1 MTLEE
6 LYNKVMSDRDIMAE
20 FVKASGTGTLADF
33 ADQYDCHATDSEIRD
48 YFIAKCGGEGELDD
62 DAVEAVAGGAFDFCV
77 WLSDLFN
84 SIFGG
89 AASTTSTIANKG
101 STSGNSVVGGGR
113 VNVTNN
119 LSRNQIVGNGIA
131 PAASNLQKSS
141 IYKKL

>member
-6 LYNKVMSDRDIMAE
+6 LYNKVMSDRDNMAE

-62 DAVEAVAGGAFDFCV
+62 DAVEAVSGGAFDFFA
-77 WLSDLFN
+77 WIGNLFN
-84 SIFGG
+84 SLFGG
-89 AASTTSTIANKG
+89 AESVSNTNSTTGSSKRAVVGGGIVNANNDLPR
-101 STSGNSVVGGGR
+101 NSVVGK
-113 VNVTNN
+113 
-119 LSRNQIVGNGIA
+119 GIP
-131 PAASNLQKSS
+131 PAESNLQKSS

>member
-62 DAVEAVAGGAFDFCV
+62 DAVEAVSGGAFDFFA
-77 WLSDLFN
+77 WIGNLFN
-84 SIFGG
+84 SLFGG
-89 AASTTSTIANKG
+89 AASTASTTANTG

-119 LSRNQIVGNGIA
+119 LSGNQIVGNGIA
-131 PAASNLQKSS
+131 PAASNLRKSS

>member
-6 LYNKVMSDRDIMAE
+6 LYNKVMSDRDNMAE

-62 DAVEAVAGGAFDFCV
+62 DAVEAVSGGAFDFFA
-77 WLSDLFN
+77 WIGNLFN
-84 SIFGG
+84 SLFGG
-89 AASTTSTIANKG
+89 AESVSNTNSTTGSSKRAVVGGGIVNANNDLPR
-101 STSGNSVVGGGR
+101 NSVVGK
-113 VNVTNN
+113 
-119 LSRNQIVGNGIA
+119 GIP

>member
-20 FVKASGTGTLADF
+20 FVKASGTGTLVDF
-33 ADQYDCHATDSEIRD
+33 ADQYDCHTTDSEIRD

-62 DAVEAVAGGAFDFCV
+62 DAVEAVSGGAFDFCA

-89 AASTTSTIANKG
+89 AGSSNTSASTTTK
-101 STSGNSVVGGGR
+101 NSVIGGGR
-113 VNVTNN
+113 VKVTDT
-119 LSRNQIVGNGIA
+119 LPKDKIVSKGIA
-131 PAASNLQKSS
+131 PASGNLSMDS
-141 IYKKL
+141 ICKKL

>member
-33 ADQYDCHATDSEIRD
+33 ADQYDCHAADSEIRD

-62 DAVEAVAGGAFDFCV
+62 DAVEAVSGGAFDFCA

-89 AASTTSTIANKG
+89 AGSSNTSASTTTK
-101 STSGNSVVGGGR
+101 NSVIGGGI
-113 VNVTNN
+113 VSVSNAPTDK
-119 LSRNQIVGNGIA
+119 SKIVGKGIA
-131 PAASNLQKSS
+131 PATGILSKDS

>member
-6 LYNKVMSDRDIMAE
+6 LYNKVMSDRDNMAE
-20 FVKASGTGTLADF
+20 FVKASGTGSLEDLAK
-33 ADQYDCHATDSEIRD
+33 QYGCSATDSEIRNF
-48 YFIAKCGGEGELDD
+48 FISKCQGEGELDD
-62 DAVEAVAGGAFDFCV
+62 DAVEAVSGGAFDFFA
-77 WLSDLFN
+77 WIGNLFN
-84 SIFGG
+84 SLFGG
-89 AASTTSTIANKG
+89 AASTTSTTANTG

>member
-6 LYNKVMSDRDIMAE
+6 LYNKVMSDRDNMAE

-62 DAVEAVAGGAFDFCV
+62 DAVEAVSGGAFDFCA

-89 AASTTSTIANKG
+89 AGSSNTSASTIPK
-101 STSGNSVVGGGR
+101 NSVVGGGR
-113 VNVTNN
+113 VNVTDT
-119 LSRNQIVGNGIA
+119 LPKDKIVSKGIA
-131 PAASNLQKSS
+131 PAGGTLSKDS

>member
-33 ADQYDCHATDSEIRD
+33 ADQYDCHATDSDIRD

-62 DAVEAVAGGAFDFCV
+62 DAVQAVAGGAFDFFA
-77 WLSDLFN
+77 WIGNLFN

-89 AASTTSTIANKG
+89 AGSSNTSASTIPK
-101 STSGNSVVGGGR
+101 NSVVGGGI
-113 VNVTNN
+113 VNANN
-119 LSRNQIVGNGIA
+119 DLPRNSIVGKGIA

>member
-62 DAVEAVAGGAFDFCV
+62 DAVEAVSGGAFDFFA
-77 WLSDLFN
+77 WIGNLFN
-84 SIFGG
+84 SLFGG
-89 AASTTSTIANKG
+89 AESVSNTNSTTG
-101 STSGNSVVGGGR
+101 SSKRAVVGGGI
-113 VNVTNN
+113 VNANN
-119 LSRNQIVGNGIA
+119 DLPKNSIVGKGIA